1 MCNKTENSSKIKT
14 LWQEGVGC
22 VEGRREME
30 DDSLLNSN
38 WDLDS
43 HSGKLEDQ
51 PSGRVGQGVGV
62 HLGWYGI
69 CKI

>member
-38 WDLDS
+38 WDLVVVVVMVE
-43 HSGKLEDQ
+43 LAN
-51 PSGRVGQGVGV
+51 
-62 HLGWYGI
+62 
-69 CKI
+69 